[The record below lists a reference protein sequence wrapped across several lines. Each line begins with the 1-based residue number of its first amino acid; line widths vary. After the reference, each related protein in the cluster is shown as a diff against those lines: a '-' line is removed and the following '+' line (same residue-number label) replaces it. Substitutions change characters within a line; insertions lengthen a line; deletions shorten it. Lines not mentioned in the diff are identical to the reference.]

1 MTDFL
6 KKEMNYFLV
15 VYFLTLLL
23 VVFVVWSKCN
33 SLVVRRSKSVKKVKR
48 YIGLL
53 HSWSQFSMISLFQSF
68 KIEYLQEK
76 IKNVKYQRSAKDTI
90 LKNTDK
96 AWKNCLK
103 V

>member
-1 MTDFL
+1 M
-6 KKEMNYFLV
+6 
-15 VYFLTLLL
+15 
-23 VVFVVWSKCN
+23 
-33 SLVVRRSKSVKKVKR
+33 KKVKR

-76 IKNVKYQRSAKDTI
+76 IKNVKYQRSAKDTV

-96 AWKNCLK
+96 A
-103 V
+103 